1 MLQFI
6 DLGEPVSTRI
16 ENALRAA
23 GKAFTTNYSN
33 LRAPFTIEGITH
45 NFADAADAY
54 LPGGWDGI
62 FA

>member
-1 MLQFI
+1 MLQHI
-6 DLGEPVSTRI
+6 DLGAPVATRI
-16 ENALRAA
+16 EKALQAA
-23 GKAFTTNYSN
+23 GKAYTTNYSN
-33 LRAPFTIEGITH
+33 LLAPFTIDGIDH

>member
-6 DLGEPVSTRI
+6 DLGEPVATRI

-33 LRAPFTIEGITH
+33 LCAPFTVDGETL
-45 NFADAADAY
+45 NFADAADKF
-54 LPGGWDGI
+54 LPGGWDGV